1 MGYHPQIYC
10 SGSHSTG
17 RSIRSQLLHRPM
29 RTATPIIIH
38 CSATSQ
44 AWPRASNKGGLGL
57 YNILTGSMIICD
69 IFHKIHILFDK
80 REKTYQVVLAI
91 IKFVSRKLFHNP
103 LFQILR
109 KIGTNMSCNALHCH
123 LFHIMF
129 HHDTYQLFKRSFHRI
144 PSQLLTGFSGISP
157 KVHHIRRAIEI
168 LRHLYQH
175 TSVALSMPFSSSPSP
190 RTPVRYLRSGKPTDK
205 TPEPNVAHLWLSRNL
220 PESCFAE

>member
-1 MGYHPQIYC
+1 
-10 SGSHSTG
+10 
-17 RSIRSQLLHRPM
+17 
-29 RTATPIIIH
+29 
-38 CSATSQ
+38 
-44 AWPRASNKGGLGL
+44 
-57 YNILTGSMIICD
+57 MIICD

-109 KIGTNMSCNALHCH
+109 KIGTDMSCNALHCH
-123 LFHIMF
+123 LIHIML

-175 TSVALSMPFSSSPSP
+175 TSRSLVYAFFFKPFAPDLQFDTCVVEGLLTKLP
-190 RTPVRYLRSGKPTDK
+190 NRMLLTCGYHEIFRSLVLQNKPHTFHIVFSIA
-205 TPEPNVAHLWLSRNL
+205 PIAQ
-220 PESCFAE
+220 

>member
-1 MGYHPQIYC
+1 MSAKSKSVWGIILKSIVAVATALAGVFGLSSC
-10 SGSHSTG
+10 IG
-17 RSIRSQLLHRPM
+17 RWEPSRLSSFIARP
-29 RTATPIIIH
+29 RLR
-38 CSATSQ
+38 

-109 KIGTNMSCNALHCH
+109 KIGTDMSCNALHCH

-129 HHDTYQLFKRSFHRI
+129 HHDTYPVSYTH
-144 PSQLLTGFSGISP
+144 LT
-157 KVHHIRRAIEI
+157 
-168 LRHLYQH
+168 L
-175 TSVALSMPFSSSPSP
+175 
-190 RTPVRYLRSGKPTDK
+190 PT
-205 TPEPNVAHLWLSRNL
+205 N
-220 PESCFAE
+220 